1 MRYRICIKYQIR
13 FILYG
18 PNIFFKNFEI
28 EKSVS
33 FSSASFWSP
42 TVLYLMLV
50 TLLRYWWPALW
61 LKKTFSAT
69 SVNNTD
75 VSEQYPSQNCH

>member
-1 MRYRICIKYQIR
+1 MRNRICIKYQIR

-50 TLLRYWWPALW
+50 TLLRYW
-61 LKKTFSAT
+61 
-69 SVNNTD
+69 
-75 VSEQYPSQNCH
+75 